1 MTVIGWLAVS
11 ISTFVSQQREVFRI
25 LFRIE
30 ERDQRIPLLT
40 ANLRLAVE
48 DLAAQGAAYSQ
59 FRRWATIVS
68 AFLEDP
74 LGARDTGPDR
84 SSQKVA
90 LPDAI
95 QRVEAEAS
103 PEHLADAAAS
113 LRTDVF
119 TVGWLT
125 QAWET
130 MRAGIGA
137 DLDPEQ
143 RNRLATRQLVLT
155 AESGEAGSALS
166 NWAQGLQ
173 TKGVR
178 SAQASQIWQ
187 QCLAILS
194 GDQGP
199 DPRLTV
205 MTPSG
210 ERRQVSAYCHD
221 LTTGGSRSVVL
232 DILGPVARSG
242 PQSLT
247 VPDQSWLSQW
257 NDGLSPTMVLVETT
271 NPIAPADF
279 IYPDHDQS
287 PSGPLAGMDYF
298 NVGRD
303 QTASPGSAG
312 SSSNGAPGDTP
323 AGPEPLSG
331 PLEY

>member
-1 MTVIGWLAVS
+1 MRVDRCPAGVIDRAWATEAAPIASETLAAGSPASVDRLVVRMSTVVS
-11 ISTFVSQQREVFRI
+11 VSSHS
-25 LFRIE
+25 
-30 ERDQRIPLLT
+30 P
-40 ANLRLAVE
+40 VE
-48 DLAAQGAAYSQ
+48 DLP
-59 FRRWATIVS
+59 
-68 AFLEDP
+68 E
-74 LGARDTGPDR
+74 GARPAPD
-84 SSQKVA
+84 
-90 LPDAI
+90 
-95 QRVEAEAS
+95 
-103 PEHLADAAAS
+103 EHLADAAAS
-113 LRTDVF
+113 LRTSVF

-125 QAWET
+125 PAWET

-178 SAQASQIWQ
+178 SGQAGHIWQ
-187 QCLAILS
+187 KCLAILS
-194 GDQGP
+194 EDQGP

-205 MTPSG
+205 VTPAG

-303 QTASPGSAG
+303 QTAPPAGAG

-323 AGPEPLSG
+323 TGPESLSG